1 MRLSPLGSFRI
12 KLILLSIMHL
22 VTDGLCAFLVFSV
35 LYPDNPELAFVIFV
49 AYNVLAFVTQSPVG
63 LLIDRY
69 NAPALFLSLSVGA
82 LFLGYAVSGIA
93 LLSVLLIGLGN
104 SVFHVAGGKYV
115 TDKSGNAIDSLGIF
129 VSTGAVGLALGQVY
143 LAFVPLPYIFFALLF
158 SSLILFLVSEDP
170 EDKSHTEELD
180 HRFNPKIALLAV
192 VGIVFVRSFVG
203 KMVSPAFTLTGGILI
218 TLSVFT
224 ALGKA
229 MGGIASR
236 LLGIRLT
243 TTLSMCIAAVCLTLG
258 VGNPYTFISGIFFFN
273 FSMPITLYFANVLLK
288 GKEGFAFGTLAAFL
302 APAYFLAMLSTY
314 SLIAKIV
321 TAVLCIISIL
331 VINEISER
339 ITNAE
344 ISRSS
349 HRSN

>member
-1 MRLSPLGSFRI
+1 MRV
-12 KLILLSIMHL
+12 KLPLLSVMHL
-22 VTDGLCAFLVFSV
+22 VTDGLCSFLVFSR
-35 LYPDNPELAFVIFV
+35 LYSENPYLAFGIFI
-49 AYNVLAFVTQSPVG
+49 AYNILAFVTQSPIG
-63 LLIDRY
+63 ILADKY
-69 NAPALFLSLSVGA
+69 NKPRLFLAVSAA
-82 LFLGYAVSGIA
+82 LILLGYVLASLA
-93 LLSVLLIGLGN
+93 LLSVLCIGIGN
-104 SVFHVAGGKYV
+104 ALFHVAGGKYV

-129 VSTGAVGLALGQVY
+129 VSTGAVGLALGQIY

-158 SSLILFLVSEDP
+158 GSLILFLVSEDP
-170 EDKSHTEELD
+170 EDKSHTEEFD

-258 VGNPYTFISGIFFFN
+258 VGNPYTFILGVFFFN

-321 TAVLCIISIL
+321 TAVLCILSIL
-331 VINEISER
+331 IINEISER